1 MVLKA
6 KPNSLLNKVVHQ
18 LSSSSTTPGSSSTA
32 QTAAAAISK
41 YANLFTSTAAA
52 AAKGTSSPTV
62 SSKPNP
68 FTRPDGTASGAMTPV
83 NRGTPRMEGVR
94 GELVDKGLEDKVW
107 ETDGML
113 LLATAERMLKWHA
126 EAVGRVVELSPSSEV
141 YVTTSMACYWLTSI
155 GARTHL
161 HCQRLWRKRLVG
173 LSSRLLLIRESLA
186 DFMWFMRT
194 RHELIQVRWPN
205 SKITIPSLNPIF
217 EPSDHSRSQIRSVIS
232 VRGMQLQQSSRLLEV
247 TSRFVAKWVLQT
259 PSISPGW
266 RGKSMQ

>member
-18 LSSSSTTPGSSSTA
+18 LSSSSSTTTGPSSTA

-68 FTRPDGTASGAMTPV
+68 FTRPDGLASGAMTPAG
-83 NRGTPRMEGVR
+83 RPAPGQGQGVK

-107 ETDGML
+107 EVDGAL

-126 EAVGRVVELSPSSEV
+126 ESVGRVVELSPSSEV
-141 YVTTSMACYWLTSI
+141 YVQFPDS
-155 GARTHL
+155 G
-161 HCQRLWRKRLVG
+161 V
-173 LSSRLLLIRESLA
+173 
-186 DFMWFMRT
+186 
-194 RHELIQVRWPN
+194 
-205 SKITIPSLNPIF
+205 
-217 EPSDHSRSQIRSVIS
+217 
-232 VRGMQLQQSSRLLEV
+232 
-247 TSRFVAKWVLQT
+247 
-259 PSISPGW
+259 
-266 RGKSMQ
+266 